1 MSNDLVSLEKIILRI
16 KEKRDEQ
23 SLSYDDINELIQ
35 KNGDYPLSKSTLSR
49 IFAEGSEE
57 QRFSYEDTI
66 RPLAKA
72 LLDIENIEEDDTDDV
87 KTLKALLK
95 LKMQRIN
102 ELEAELAKAEN
113 KYHEKID
120 KEREQFHRSLDFL
133 KEQVAYKDKRM
144 DLLLSAVK
152 EKDTMHNKLLEH
164 ILSCPYKGCKQ
175 ENKNED

>member
-1 MSNDLVSLEKIILRI
+1 MSNDLYSLSEIILRI
-16 KEKRDEQ
+16 KAKRDEDN
-23 SLSYDDINELIQ
+23 LSYDDINELIE

-49 IFAEGSEE
+49 VFAEGSEE

-95 LKMQRIN
+95 LKMQRIK
-102 ELEAELAKAEN
+102 ELESELAQAEN

-120 KEREQFHRSLDFL
+120 KERDRYNKSIDFL

-144 DLLLSAVK
+144 DFLLDAIRA
-152 EKDTMHNKLLEH
+152 KDELHNKLLEQ
-164 ILSCPYKGCKQ
+164 ILSCPCRIR
-175 ENKNED
+175 NEGEK

>member
-1 MSNDLVSLEKIILRI
+1 MSNDLVSLGKIILRI

-95 LKMQRIN
+95 LKMQRIK
-102 ELEAELAKAEN
+102 ELEAELAQAEN
-113 KYHEKID
+113 KYHDKID
-120 KEREQFHRSLDFL
+120 KERERYNKSIDFL

-144 DLLLSAVK
+144 DLLLDAVRS
-152 EKDTMHNKLLEH
+152 KDELHNKMLEQ
-164 ILSCPYKGCKQ
+164 ILSCPCRIKAEKEG
-175 ENKNED
+175 

>member
-1 MSNDLVSLEKIILRI
+1 MLNDLVSLGKIIIRI
-16 KEKRDEQ
+16 KEKRNEQ
-23 SLSYDDINELIQ
+23 GLSYDDINELIQ

-49 IFAEGSEE
+49 VFAEGSEE

-87 KTLKALLK
+87 KTLKSLLK
-95 LKMQRIN
+95 LKMARIN
-102 ELEAELAKAEN
+102 ELEAELAQAEN

-144 DLLLSAVK
+144 DLLLNVVQ
-152 EKDTMHNKLLEH
+152 EKDLMHNKMLEQ
-164 ILSCPYKGCKQ
+164 ILSCPCRK
-175 ENKNED
+175 KNEG

>member
-1 MSNDLVSLEKIILRI
+1 MSNDFVSSSEIVIRLK
-16 KEKRDEQ
+16 KKRNEHNY
-23 SLSYDDINELIQ
+23 SFDDMNELIE

-49 IFAEGSEE
+49 VFAEGSEN

-87 KTLKALLK
+87 KTLKSLLK

-113 KYHEKID
+113 KYHEKMD

-144 DLLLSAVK
+144 DLLLNAVQ
-152 EKDTMHNKLLEH
+152 EKDSMHNKLLEH
-164 ILSCPYKGCKQ
+164 ILSCPYKECGK
-175 ENKNED
+175 EKSNEG

>member
-144 DLLLSAVK
+144 DLLFSAIK

-164 ILSCPYKGCKQ
+164 ILSCPYKGCTQ
-175 ENKNED
+175 ENRNED

>member
-1 MSNDLVSLEKIILRI
+1 MANDFISLGEIIIRL

-23 SLSYDDINELIQ
+23 NLSYDDINRLIE

-49 IFAEGSEE
+49 VFKEGSEDE
-57 QRFSYEDTI
+57 RFDYEDTI

-72 LLDIENIEEDDTDDV
+72 LLDIENIEETDTEDV
-87 KTLKALLK
+87 KTLKYLLK

-164 ILSCPYKGCKQ
+164 ILSCPYKGCGQEKQ
-175 ENKNED
+175 NEN

>member
-1 MSNDLVSLEKIILRI
+1 MSNDLYSLSEIILRI
-16 KEKRDEQ
+16 KGKRDEDN
-23 SLSYDDINELIQ
+23 LSYDDINELIE

-49 IFAEGSEE
+49 VFAEGSEE

-95 LKMQRIN
+95 LKMQRIK
-102 ELEAELAKAEN
+102 ELESELAQVEN

-144 DLLLSAVK
+144 DLLLNAVQ
-152 EKDTMHNKLLEH
+152 EKDLMHNKLLEH
-164 ILSCPYKGCKQ
+164 ILSCPYRGCKQ
-175 ENKNED
+175 EKQDED